1 MGRKIAQPGDNA
13 HARLREP
20 PGGSAPGH
28 YRKSSGPGRL
38 NARRAGGLKTC
49 ARPTFYFESRQTEKK
64 AGRASAA
71 RTRQSSLCG
80 SRCGIARRL
89 SLCPSLHLA
98 SGRVSTEVAVSL
110 SRRAS
115 CGGTVSAR
123 AGGPASPLTP
133 RLSPA
138 LLPGPCATLRTETPA
153 GTEPSIGLWKHV
165 CRVNGGQ

>member
-1 MGRKIAQPGDNA
+1 MLWGGKSRSRATMRMPVCENHPGAPLPVTTESLRGR
-13 HARLREP
+13 
-20 PGGSAPGH
+20 
-28 YRKSSGPGRL
+28 RL

-110 SRRAS
+110 SHRAS

-153 GTEPSIGLWKHV
+153 GTEPNIGLST
-165 CRVNGGQ
+165 GGQ